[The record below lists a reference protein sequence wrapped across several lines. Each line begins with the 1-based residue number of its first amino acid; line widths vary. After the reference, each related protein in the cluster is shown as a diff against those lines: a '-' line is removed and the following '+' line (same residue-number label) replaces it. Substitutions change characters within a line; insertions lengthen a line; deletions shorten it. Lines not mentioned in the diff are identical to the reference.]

1 MYKEKNKMENNETIL
16 TIYDRFIDE
25 IYGMSEERINYNKQ
39 ILELETELNKTLT
52 QEQKDMIQKMHDLE
66 NKSNECVTKKSFIF
80 AYKMATKLLLEGLD
94 LELEKDEE

>member
-1 MYKEKNKMENNETIL
+1 MENNDTIL

-25 IYGMSEERINYNKQ
+25 IYRMSDERINYSKQ

-52 QEQKDMIQKMHDLE
+52 QEQKDIIQKMHDLE

-80 AYKMATKLLLEGLD
+80 AYKMATNLLLEGLD
-94 LELEKDEE
+94 LELNKEKDEE